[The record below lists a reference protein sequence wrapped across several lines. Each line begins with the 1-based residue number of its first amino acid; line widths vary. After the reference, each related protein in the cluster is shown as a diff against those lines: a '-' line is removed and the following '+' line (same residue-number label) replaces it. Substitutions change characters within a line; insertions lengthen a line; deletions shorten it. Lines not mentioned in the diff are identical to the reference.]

1 MYSMSFVNIMNLNDL
16 FQCMYAVAPICYAH
30 LAAAQMSQFVKFDDM
45 SDAASSHS
53 GGAGSSAGGFTQL
66 PKLHE
71 KVCSSMFFC

>member
-1 MYSMSFVNIMNLNDL
+1 MF
-16 FQCMYAVAPICYAH
+16 AVAPICYAH

-53 GGAGSSAGGFTQL
+53 GGGAGSASGGAAGFTQI
-66 PKLHE
+66 PKLHD